1 MLILFLLFSKILTQE
16 IIQLEF
22 TQIENKTI
30 SKEKDPKIIID
41 YLSSNNIETKII
53 VGTPKTTLNLLI
65 YFDCY
70 TICLPNENSIGDYN
84 KLSKE
89 SSSLKFLDQEKKYVN
104 SYIFKGRKS
113 NETFTLQT
121 YNNGEKKYESIHFI
135 YSSELK
141 NNCSGILGLNF
152 K

>member
-84 KLSKE
+84 KLSSK
-89 SSSLKFLDQEKKYVN
+89 SSSLEFLDTEKKYVN
-104 SYIFKGRKS
+104 IYPFKGE
-113 NETFTLQT
+113 NQ
-121 YNNGEKKYESIHFI
+121 KKLSL
-135 YSSELK
+135 LK
-141 NNCSGILGLNF
+141 Q
-152 K
+152 